1 MVVDIDHPG
10 QGPVR
15 MTGFPIKL
23 SETPARLR
31 RLAPALGE
39 HTDQVLRELGY
50 SADRIAILR
59 QQGIV

>member
-31 RLAPALGE
+31 RPALGE

-50 SADRIAILR
+50 NADRLAILR